1 MIYPSVNMLTGQPEK
16 DYKEAP
22 KEIRS
27 TRKPTYLGY
36 EVDIV
41 TEPQIFNPPKK
52 MLVWDFVDDIKIK
65 EIWAIAPR
73 ETNYKKPVHCTLFG
87 ECFEHCAEIPK
98 ELLEPEYAPKAF
110 LGAKRYV
117 KELQEG
123 FFIYCYDILGGTL
136 SVCKSGPIRQMR
148 FDYNDAHSSD
158 DRNIKTCIDENEF
171 KTTAKRL
178 INDVINYI
186 LIKENTCFELKE
198 TK

>member
-16 DYKEAP
+16 DYTP
-22 KEIRS
+22 KEKQR
-27 TRKPTYLGY
+27 TKKPTYLGY
-36 EVDIV
+36 EIDIV

-52 MLVWDFVDDIKIK
+52 MLVWNFVDDIKIK
-65 EIWAIAPR
+65 EVWAIAPR
-73 ETNYKKPVHCTLFG
+73 ETNYRTPVHCTMFG
-87 ECFEHCAEIPK
+87 ECFEHCAEIPQG
-98 ELLEPEYAPKAF
+98 LLDPKYAPNAF

-123 FFIYCYDILGGTL
+123 FFIYCYDIFGGTL

-171 KTTAKRL
+171 KITAKRL
-178 INDVINYI
+178 INDVLNYI
-186 LIKENTCFELKE
+186 LQKKDAYV
-198 TK
+198 